1 MTNAAQRVKALIQD
15 MAEDR
20 KHYHNLTV
28 LLEKQRHH
36 IVARDAAAMDAIN
49 EQMMALYQQ
58 LSQHSQ
64 QRYQV
69 LAQLGIDA
77 NTEGMKTLIARLPA
91 AHRPTVNTLWQGLQQ
106 QAAHCQT
113 ANEYNGALMNMQQEI
128 LGNLLNSTE
137 PENWLYQQG

>member
-1 MTNAAQRVKALIQD
+1 
-15 MAEDR
+15 
-20 KHYHNLTV
+20 
-28 LLEKQRHH
+28 
-36 IVARDAAAMDAIN
+36 
-49 EQMMALYQQ
+49 
-58 LSQHSQ
+58 
-64 QRYQV
+64 
-69 LAQLGIDA
+69 
-77 NTEGMKTLIARLPA
+77 MKTLIARLPA